1 MVSFSDLFTYTLVV
15 IAIITLVSNRKEKQ
29 PPRPE
34 KTSDY
39 IFLVNLLFQNN
50 RYCYTDSTFYISYF
64 CLSHLSTITQKY
76 IIIQK
81 NFKIYKIMIL

>member
-1 MVSFSDLFTYTLVV
+1 MVSFSDLFTYTLVI

-39 IFLVNLLFQNN
+39 FSLVILVFRTTVTVVRWCLFL
-50 RYCYTDSTFYISYF
+50 
-64 CLSHLSTITQKY
+64 LSTANGITITFAQSK
-76 IIIQK
+76 
-81 NFKIYKIMIL
+81 

>member
-34 KTSDY
+34 KTSDQISLV
-39 IFLVNLLFQNN
+39 IFSISDN
-50 RYCYTDSTFYISYF
+50 RYCYTVVSFIDLYCST
-64 CLSHLSTITQKY
+64 
-76 IIIQK
+76 
-81 NFKIYKIMIL
+81 